1 MNPNLLHQLYNLSP
15 VALVGIAI
23 FIFLRAR
30 QTPLWGE
37 AFRRLARNPS
47 ARTAMAVIGI
57 YATIG
62 LAVSVGW
69 YDSATQERRTV
80 IDAIFERKPERTYS
94 APLAE
99 MTTGEA
105 KPQKIR
111 EKHILGTDS
120 IGADVFYR
128 TLKGVRTAFQ
138 IGGMTV
144 LIVTPLALLLG
155 LTAGYYGK
163 WRDDVI
169 TYIYT
174 VLSSVPGILLQI
186 AMVLVLGKGII
197 QICLA
202 LGITRW
208 VGLCRMVRGETIK
221 HREREYVRS
230 AKALGVT
237 DMVILV
243 RHILPNLLP
252 VVIISTTLGFSNLVL
267 SEAILSY
274 LGVGVPDNVGSWGN
288 MIDAARDELAR
299 DPVIWW
305 NLTAATGA
313 ITGLALSLNLFGD
326 ALRDAV
332 DPRLRS

>member
-1 MNPNLLHQLYNLSP
+1 MSPTLLHLLYNLSP
-15 VALVGIAI
+15 LTLIGVAVV
-23 FIFLRAR
+23 IFLRAR

-47 ARTAMAVIGI
+47 ARVAMTVIAI

-62 LAVSVGW
+62 IADSVGW

>member
-15 VALVGIAI
+15 VALIGVAVL
-23 FIFLRAR
+23 IFLRAR

-47 ARTAMAVIGI
+47 ARAAMAVIAL

-62 LAVSVGW
+62 IADSIGW

-305 NLTAATGA
+305 NLAAATGA

-326 ALRDAV
+326 AFRDAV

>member
-1 MNPNLLHQLYNLSP
+1 MNPSLLHQLYNLSP
-15 VALVGIAI
+15 LALIGISV

-47 ARTAMAVIGI
+47 ARTALAVIGI

-62 LAVSVGW
+62 LADSVGW

-94 APLAE
+94 APLATV
-99 MTTGEA
+99 TTGEP

-305 NLTAATGA
+305 NLTAATAA

>member
-1 MNPNLLHQLYNLSP
+1 MNPNLLHLLYNLSP

-23 FIFLRAR
+23 LIFLRAR

-47 ARTAMAVIGI
+47 ARTAMAVIAI

-62 LAVSVGW
+62 LADSVGW
-69 YDSATQERRTV
+69 YDAATQERRTV

-305 NLTAATGA
+305 NLAAATGA
-313 ITGLALSLNLFGD
+313 ITGIALSLNLFGD

>member
-47 ARTAMAVIGI
+47 ARTAMAVIAL

-62 LAVSVGW
+62 IADSIGW

>member
-1 MNPNLLHQLYNLSP
+1 MSPTLLHLLYNLSP
-15 VALVGIAI
+15 VALIGVAVLV
-23 FIFLRAR
+23 FLRAR

-47 ARTAMAVIGI
+47 ARAAMAVIAI

-62 LAVSVGW
+62 IADSVGW

>member
-1 MNPNLLHQLYNLSP
+1 MNPSLLHQLYNLSP

-47 ARTAMAVIGI
+47 ARTALAVIGI

-62 LAVSVGW
+62 LADSVGW
-69 YDSATQERRTV
+69 YDAATQERRTV

-94 APLAE
+94 APLATV
-99 MTTGEA
+99 TTGEP

-305 NLTAATGA
+305 NLTAATAA

>member
-62 LAVSVGW
+62 LADSVGW
-69 YDSATQERRTV
+69 YDAATQERRTV

>member
-1 MNPNLLHQLYNLSP
+1 
-15 VALVGIAI
+15 
-23 FIFLRAR
+23 
-30 QTPLWGE
+30 
-37 AFRRLARNPS
+37 
-47 ARTAMAVIGI
+47 MAVIAI

-62 LAVSVGW
+62 IADSVGW

>member
-1 MNPNLLHQLYNLSP
+1 MSPTLLHLLYNLSP
-15 VALVGIAI
+15 VALIGVAVLV
-23 FIFLRAR
+23 FLRAR

-47 ARTAMAVIGI
+47 ARVAMTVIGI

-62 LAVSVGW
+62 IADSVGW

-94 APLAE
+94 APLAA

>member
-1 MNPNLLHQLYNLSP
+1 MSPTLLHLLYNLSP
-15 VALVGIAI
+15 VALIGVAVLV
-23 FIFLRAR
+23 FLRAR

-47 ARTAMAVIGI
+47 ARAAMAVIAI

-62 LAVSVGW
+62 IADSIGW

-237 DMVILV
+237 DTVILV

>member
-1 MNPNLLHQLYNLSP
+1 MSPTLLHLLYNLSP
-15 VALVGIAI
+15 VALIGVAVLV
-23 FIFLRAR
+23 FLRAR

-47 ARTAMAVIGI
+47 ARVAMTVIAI

-62 LAVSVGW
+62 IADSVGW
-69 YDSATQERRTV
+69 YDAATQERRTV

>member
-1 MNPNLLHQLYNLSP
+1 MSPTLLHLLYNLSP
-15 VALVGIAI
+15 LALIGVAVV
-23 FIFLRAR
+23 IFLRAR

-47 ARTAMAVIGI
+47 ARVAMTVIAI

-62 LAVSVGW
+62 IADSVGW
-69 YDSATQERRTV
+69 YDATTQERRTV

>member
-1 MNPNLLHQLYNLSP
+1 MSPTLLHLLYNLSP
-15 VALVGIAI
+15 VALIGVAVLV
-23 FIFLRAR
+23 FIRAR

-47 ARTAMAVIGI
+47 ARTAMAVIAI

-62 LAVSVGW
+62 LADSVGW

-305 NLTAATGA
+305 NLAAATGA

-332 DPRLRS
+332 DQRLRS

>member
-1 MNPNLLHQLYNLSP
+1 MNPSLLHQLYNLSP
-15 VALVGIAI
+15 LALIGISI

-47 ARTAMAVIGI
+47 ARTALAVIAGYASIGI
-57 YATIG
+57 AD
-62 LAVSVGW
+62 SVGW
-69 YDSATQERRTV
+69 YDATTQERRTV

-94 APLAE
+94 APLATV
-99 MTTGEA
+99 TTGEP

-305 NLTAATGA
+305 NLAAATGA

>member
-1 MNPNLLHQLYNLSP
+1 MSPTLLHLLYNLSP
-15 VALVGIAI
+15 VALIGVAVLV
-23 FIFLRAR
+23 FLRAR

-47 ARTAMAVIGI
+47 ARTAMAVIAI

-62 LAVSVGW
+62 IADSIGW

-237 DMVILV
+237 DVVILV

-305 NLTAATGA
+305 NLAAATGA

>member
-1 MNPNLLHQLYNLSP
+1 MSPTLLHLLYNLSP
-15 VALVGIAI
+15 IALIGVAVI
-23 FIFLRAR
+23 IFLRAR

-47 ARTAMAVIGI
+47 ARVAMTVIAI

-62 LAVSVGW
+62 IADSVGW
-69 YDSATQERRTV
+69 YDATTQERRTV
-80 IDAIFERKPERTYS
+80 VDAIFERKPERTYS
-94 APLAE
+94 APLAAE
-99 MTTGEA
+99 TTGEP

-237 DMVILV
+237 DTVILI

>member
-1 MNPNLLHQLYNLSP
+1 
-15 VALVGIAI
+15 
-23 FIFLRAR
+23 
-30 QTPLWGE
+30 
-37 AFRRLARNPS
+37 
-47 ARTAMAVIGI
+47 MAVIGI

-62 LAVSVGW
+62 LADSVGW
-69 YDSATQERRTV
+69 YDAATQERRTV

-305 NLTAATGA
+305 NLTAATAA